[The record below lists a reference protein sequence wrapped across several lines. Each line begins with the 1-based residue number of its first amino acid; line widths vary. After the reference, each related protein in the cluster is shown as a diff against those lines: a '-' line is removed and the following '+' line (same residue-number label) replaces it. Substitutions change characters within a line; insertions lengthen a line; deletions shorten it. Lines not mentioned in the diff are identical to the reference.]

1 METFYPAL
9 GRRAKRNGIL
19 FAVCVGSGNGSCYE
33 LFAMKT
39 ISQDQFVEFMS
50 GALPELISSITR
62 GDSDSVASGRV
73 SLPQFWALHYINQSE
88 KLTVNELAT
97 ALHHGKSSTSALLNR
112 LEDAGLI
119 RRERGS
125 ADRRIVHVSLTA
137 KGKELIRQVEENRKS
152 GIRKT
157 YGCLTDTE
165 RASHK
170 KMLEKILAQSRKLA
184 VVALLGA
191 ALSSFAQEPVKS
203 YTLEESVHIGLKR
216 SLAVANAARRR
227 GIADA
232 KKKRAFSE
240 ALPNLTG
247 LADYSLYDADNL
259 TDSGSTRLGAEASWQ
274 IFSGGRTASA
284 IRASK
289 TYQQLTADQ
298 ERRVQATQVRD
309 IALAY
314 HEVQLAQAQV
324 EVREQSVRQ
333 LKDFESNARKKY
345 DAGTATEFAW
355 LSAKV
360 ALSNEE
366 PKLIAA
372 RNQLSLSKAA
382 FRNLTFID
390 DADFTLS
397 DPLEF
402 VPVKVDLDRALALGL
417 QKRPELLEKA
427 ASVSLRKEDISQQK
441 SGYYPRIDLVA
452 AYNMYD
458 PDPYG
463 FIPGSG
469 SDGWTP
475 HWNAGIRA
483 SWKLFDGGLRRAN
496 VSESK
501 LNMAIEQ
508 DEYTDLRRSV
518 ELEIRTQWLRGRDS
532 AEVIKSTTESVGLA
546 ERALEIARA
555 RFDAGVGTN
564 LEVTQANLE
573 LSDARLSRFVALY
586 EYMNAVA
593 GMKYAVGI
601 LLEEYYGNK

>member
-1 METFYPAL
+1 
-9 GRRAKRNGIL
+9 
-19 FAVCVGSGNGSCYE
+19 
-33 LFAMKT
+33 MKT
-39 ISQDQFVEFMS
+39 ISQDQFVKFMS
-50 GALPELISSITR
+50 EALPELISSVSR
-62 GDSDSVASGRV
+62 GDTSSVASGKI
-73 SLPQFWALHYINQSE
+73 SLPQFWALHYINRTGQ
-88 KLTVNELAT
+88 LTVNELAT
-97 ALHHGKSSTSALLNR
+97 ALNHGKSSTSTLLNR
-112 LEDAGLI
+112 LSDAGLVQ
-119 RRERGS
+119 RERGVS
-125 ADRRIVHVSLTA
+125 DRRMVYVSLTR
-137 KGKELIRQVEENRKS
+137 KGKELIGQVEENRRE

-157 YGCLTDTE
+157 YGALTGEE
-165 RASHK
+165 RAQHLA
-170 KMLEKILAQSRKLA
+170 MLRKILNHSRTLA
-184 VVALLGA
+184 ILVLAGVAL
-191 ALSSFAQEPVKS
+191 STSAQEPVKS
-203 YTLEESVHIGLKR
+203 YTLDESIRIGLKR
-216 SLAVANAARRR
+216 SLTVANAARRR
-227 GIADA
+227 EIAKA
-232 KKKRAFSE
+232 KKKQAFSE

-259 TDSGSTRLGAEASWQ
+259 TDSGSTRVGAEASWQ

-298 ERRVQATQVRD
+298 EQRVQATQVRD
-309 IALAY
+309 IAFAY

-333 LKDFESNARKKY
+333 LREFESNARKKY
-345 DAGTATEFAW
+345 DAGTANEFTW

-366 PKLIAA
+366 PRLIAA
-372 RNQLSLSKAA
+372 RNQLSLAKAA

-390 DADFTLS
+390 DIDFNLS

-427 ASVSLRKEDISQQK
+427 GSISLRKEDINQQK
-441 SGYYPRIDLVA
+441 SSYYPKLDLVA
-452 AYNMYD
+452 AYNIYD
-458 PDPYG
+458 PDP
-463 FIPGSG
+463 FAWIPGSA
-469 SDGWTP
+469 SDSWTS

-483 SWKLFDGGLRRAN
+483 SWRLFDGGLRRAS

-508 DEYTDLRRSV
+508 DEFTDLRRAV
-518 ELEIRTQWLRGRDS
+518 ELEIRTHWLRGRDS
-532 AEVIKSTTESVGLA
+532 AEVINATTESVGLA

-573 LSDARLSRFVALY
+573 LSDARLARFVALY

>member
-1 METFYPAL
+1 
-9 GRRAKRNGIL
+9 
-19 FAVCVGSGNGSCYE
+19 
-33 LFAMKT
+33 
-39 ISQDQFVEFMS
+39 MS
-50 GALPELISSITR
+50 AALPELISAITR
-62 GDSDSVASGRV
+62 GDRDSVAMGKV
-73 SLPQFWALHYINQSE
+73 SLPQFWALHHINQSG
-88 KLTVNELAT
+88 KLTVNELAM
-97 ALHHGKSSTSALLNR
+97 ALHHGKSSTSTLLNR
-112 LEDAGLI
+112 LSDAGLVQ
-119 RRERGS
+119 RERGKT
-125 ADRRIVHVSLTA
+125 DRRIVYVSLTDQ
-137 KGKELIRQVEENRKS
+137 GKELIRKVEENRKI

-157 YGCLTDTE
+157 YGILTETE

-170 KMLEKILAQSRKLA
+170 KMLEKVLKQSRKLA
-184 VVALLGA
+184 GIALVGL
-191 ALSSFAQEPVKS
+191 ALSSFGEEPVKS
-203 YTLEESVHIGLKR
+203 YTLKESIRIGLKR
-216 SLAVANAARRR
+216 SLTVANAARQRE
-227 GIADA
+227 IAKA
-232 KKKRAFSE
+232 KKKQAISE
-240 ALPNLTG
+240 AMPNLTG
-247 LADYSLYDADNL
+247 LADYSLYDAENL
-259 TDSGSTRLGAEASWQ
+259 TESGSTRIGAEASWL
-274 IFSGGRTASA
+274 IFSGGRIASA

-298 ERRVQATQVRD
+298 EQRIQATQVRD
-309 IALAY
+309 ITFAY
-314 HEVQLAQAQV
+314 HEVLLAQAQV
-324 EVREQSVRQ
+324 DVRKLSVQQ
-333 LKDFESNARKKY
+333 LKDFESNAREKY
-345 DAGTATEFAW
+345 EAGTATEFDW

-372 RNQLSLSKAA
+372 QNQLSLSKVA

-427 ASVSLRKEDISQQK
+427 GSISLRKEDINQQK

-452 AYNMYD
+452 GYNLYD

-463 FIPGSG
+463 FIPGS
-469 SDGWTP
+469 STDGWQD

-496 VSESK
+496 VSESR

-508 DEYTDLRRSV
+508 DEYTDLQRSV

-532 AEVIKSTTESVGLA
+532 AEVIKSTTKNVTLA

-573 LSDARLSRFVALY
+573 LSDARLARFVALY
-586 EYMNAVA
+586 KYMNAVT

-601 LLEEYYGNK
+601 LLEEYYENK